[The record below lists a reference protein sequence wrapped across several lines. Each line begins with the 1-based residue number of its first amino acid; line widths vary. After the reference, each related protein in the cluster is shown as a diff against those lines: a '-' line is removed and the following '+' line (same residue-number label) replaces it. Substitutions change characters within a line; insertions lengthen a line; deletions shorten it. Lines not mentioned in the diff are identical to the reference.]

1 MSSLIGV
8 GEMINDIEATVF
20 DEVANAP
27 VFCFL
32 IVVFGFIVTLLDSVK
47 GVVVVPLLVD
57 VCDVVFCGDNVV
69 VGRDLICGDVVVG
82 IGGGNVVV
90 VFVVG
95 SVGDVVVSG
104 LLFAV
109 VSIIVGSTVVL
120 VVLVGSFDVVDV
132 VVVVVGG
139 GVLFVVVGVVT
150 AVVVFVDDV
159 VVSVVLL
166 IVVFIV
172 VLEVVG
178 GFVLKVVVCGDAIKC
193 VMTWFNSIRKSNIL
207 CCFLKARIMDLSIG
221 EWSF

>member
-8 GEMINDIEATVF
+8 GEMINDIEARVF

-32 IVVFGFIVTLLDSVK
+32 IVIFGFIVTLLDSVK

-90 VFVVG
+90 IFVVG

-120 VVLVGSFDVVDV
+120 VVLVGSFDVVVDV
-132 VVVVVGG
+132 VVVVGGG

-159 VVSVVLL
+159 VVGVVLL

-178 GFVLKVVVCGDAIKC
+178 GFVLKVVVCGDAIKF
-193 VMTWFNSIRKSNIL
+193 VMTWFNSIRKSNII
-207 CCFLKARIMDLSIG
+207 CCFLKGRIMDL
-221 EWSF
+221 

>member
-1 MSSLIGV
+1 MKLP
-8 GEMINDIEATVF
+8 M
-20 DEVANAP
+20 P
-27 VFCFL
+27 LLFCFF

-57 VCDVVFCGDNVV
+57 VCDVVFCGENVV

-90 VFVVG
+90 IFVVG

-120 VVLVGSFDVVDV
+120 VVLVGSFDVV
-132 VVVVVGG
+132 VVVVGG

-150 AVVVFVDDV
+150 AVVDFVDDV
-159 VVSVVLL
+159 VVGVVLL

-178 GFVLKVVVCGDAIKC
+178 GFVLKVVVCGAAIKF

-207 CCFLKARIMDLSIG
+207 CCFLKARIMEL
-221 EWSF
+221 

>member
-1 MSSLIGV
+1 MIGV
-8 GEMINDIEATVF
+8 GEMINDIEARVF

-27 VFCFL
+27 VFCFF

-57 VCDVVFCGDNVV
+57 DCDVVFCSDNVV

-90 VFVVG
+90 IFVVG
-95 SVGDVVVSG
+95 SVGDVVASG

-120 VVLVGSFDVVDV
+120 VVLVGSFDVV
-132 VVVVVGG
+132 VVVVGV

-150 AVVVFVDDV
+150 AVVFVDDV
-159 VVSVVLL
+159 VVGVVLL

-172 VLEVVG
+172 VLEVEG
-178 GFVLKVVVCGDAIKC
+178 GFVLKVVACGDAIKF

-207 CCFLKARIMDLSIG
+207 CCFLKARIMDL
-221 EWSF
+221 

>member
-1 MSSLIGV
+1 MS
-8 GEMINDIEATVF
+8 
-20 DEVANAP
+20 
-27 VFCFL
+27 
-32 IVVFGFIVTLLDSVK
+32 K

-69 VGRDLICGDVVVG
+69 VGRDLFCGDVVVG
-82 IGGGNVVV
+82 IGGGNVVAI
-90 VFVVG
+90 FVVG

-120 VVLVGSFDVVDV
+120 VVLVGSFDVV

-159 VVSVVLL
+159 VVGVVLL

-178 GFVLKVVVCGDAIKC
+178 GFVLKVVVCGDAIKF

-207 CCFLKARIMDLSIG
+207 CCFLKARIMDLLLG
-221 EWSF
+221 EWSL

>member
-8 GEMINDIEATVF
+8 GEMINDIEARVF

-27 VFCFL
+27 VFCFF
-32 IVVFGFIVTLLDSVK
+32 IVVFGFIVTLLGSVK

-90 VFVVG
+90 IFVVG

-120 VVLVGSFDVVDV
+120 VVLVGSFDVVVDV
-132 VVVVVGG
+132 VVVVGGGG

-159 VVSVVLL
+159 VVGVVLL

-178 GFVLKVVVCGDAIKC
+178 GFVLKVVVCGDAIKF

-207 CCFLKARIMDLSIG
+207 CCFLKARIMDL
-221 EWSF
+221 

>member
-8 GEMINDIEATVF
+8 GEMINDIEARVF

-27 VFCFL
+27 VFCFF

-69 VGRDLICGDVVVG
+69 VGRDLFCGDVVVG
-82 IGGGNVVV
+82 IGGGNVVAI
-90 VFVVG
+90 FVVG

-120 VVLVGSFDVVDV
+120 VVLVGSFDVV
-132 VVVVVGG
+132 VVVVGG

-150 AVVVFVDDV
+150 AVVDFVDDV
-159 VVSVVLL
+159 VVGVVLL
-166 IVVFIV
+166 IVVFTV

-178 GFVLKVVVCGDAIKC
+178 GFVLKVVVCGDAIKF

-207 CCFLKARIMDLSIG
+207 CCFLKARIMEL
-221 EWSF
+221 

>member
-27 VFCFL
+27 VFCFF

-57 VCDVVFCGDNVV
+57 VCVVVFCGDNVV
-69 VGRDLICGDVVVG
+69 VGRDLFCGDDVIG

-120 VVLVGSFDVVDV
+120 VVLVGSFDVV
-132 VVVVVGG
+132 VVVVGG

-150 AVVVFVDDV
+150 AVVDFVDDV
-159 VVSVVLL
+159 VVGVVLL

-178 GFVLKVVVCGDAIKC
+178 GFVLKVVVCGDAIKF

-207 CCFLKARIMDLSIG
+207 CCFLKARIMDL
-221 EWSF
+221 

>member
-8 GEMINDIEATVF
+8 GEMINDIEARVF

-27 VFCFL
+27 VFCFF

-57 VCDVVFCGDNVV
+57 VCDVVFCGENVV

-90 VFVVG
+90 IFVVG

-109 VSIIVGSTVVL
+109 VSIIGGSTVVL
-120 VVLVGSFDVVDV
+120 VVLVGSFDVVVV

-150 AVVVFVDDV
+150 AVVDFVDDV
-159 VVSVVLL
+159 VVGVVLL
-166 IVVFIV
+166 IVVFTV

-178 GFVLKVVVCGDAIKC
+178 GFVLKVVVCGDAIKF

-207 CCFLKARIMDLSIG
+207 CCFLKARIMDL
-221 EWSF
+221 

>member
-1 MSSLIGV
+1 MKLP
-8 GEMINDIEATVF
+8 MPLF
-20 DEVANAP
+20 
-27 VFCFL
+27 FCFF

-47 GVVVVPLLVD
+47 GVIVVPLLVD

-90 VFVVG
+90 IFVVG

-109 VSIIVGSTVVL
+109 VSIIVGSTVL
-120 VVLVGSFDVVDV
+120 VVLVGSFDV

-159 VVSVVLL
+159 VVGVVLL

-178 GFVLKVVVCGDAIKC
+178 GFVLKVVVCGDAIKF

-207 CCFLKARIMDLSIG
+207 CCFLKARIMDL
-221 EWSF
+221 

>member
-8 GEMINDIEATVF
+8 GEMINDIEATEF

-27 VFCFL
+27 VFCFF

-90 VFVVG
+90 IFVVG

-120 VVLVGSFDVVDV
+120 VVLVGSFDVV
-132 VVVVVGG
+132 VVVVGG

-159 VVSVVLL
+159 VVGVVLL

-178 GFVLKVVVCGDAIKC
+178 GFVLKVVVCGDAIKF

-207 CCFLKARIMDLSIG
+207 CCFLKARIMEL
-221 EWSF
+221 

>member
-1 MSSLIGV
+1 MKLP
-8 GEMINDIEATVF
+8 M
-20 DEVANAP
+20 P
-27 VFCFL
+27 LLFCFF

-90 VFVVG
+90 IFVVG

-120 VVLVGSFDVVDV
+120 VVLVGSFDVV
-132 VVVVVGG
+132 VVVVGV
-139 GVLFVVVGVVT
+139 GVLFVVFGVVT
-150 AVVVFVDDV
+150 AVVFVDDV
-159 VVSVVLL
+159 VVGVVLL

-178 GFVLKVVVCGDAIKC
+178 GFVLKVVVCGDAIKF
-193 VMTWFNSIRKSNIL
+193 VMTWFNSIRRSNIL
-207 CCFLKARIMDLSIG
+207 FCFLKARIMDL
-221 EWSF
+221 

>member
-8 GEMINDIEATVF
+8 GEMINDIEARVF

-27 VFCFL
+27 VFCFF

-47 GVVVVPLLVD
+47 GVIVVPLLAD

-90 VFVVG
+90 IFVVG

-120 VVLVGSFDVVDV
+120 VVLVGSFDVV
-132 VVVVVGG
+132 VVVVGG

-150 AVVVFVDDV
+150 AVVDFVDDV
-159 VVSVVLL
+159 VVGVVLL
-166 IVVFIV
+166 IVVFTV

-178 GFVLKVVVCGDAIKC
+178 GFVLKVVVCGDAIKF

-207 CCFLKARIMDLSIG
+207 CCFLKARIMEL
-221 EWSF
+221 

>member
-8 GEMINDIEATVF
+8 GEMINDIEATVL

-27 VFCFL
+27 VFCFF

-90 VFVVG
+90 IFVVG

-120 VVLVGSFDVVDV
+120 VVLVGSFDVV

-150 AVVVFVDDV
+150 AVVVG
-159 VVSVVLL
+159 VVLL

-178 GFVLKVVVCGDAIKC
+178 GFVLKVVVCGDAIKFF
-193 VMTWFNSIRKSNIL
+193 MTWFNSIRKSNIL
-207 CCFLKARIMDLSIG
+207 CCFLKARIMDL
-221 EWSF
+221 

>member
-1 MSSLIGV
+1 MKLP
-8 GEMINDIEATVF
+8 M
-20 DEVANAP
+20 P
-27 VFCFL
+27 LLFCFF

-90 VFVVG
+90 IFVVG

-120 VVLVGSFDVVDV
+120 VVLVGSFDVVVD
-132 VVVVVGG
+132 VVVGG

-159 VVSVVLL
+159 VVGVVLL

-178 GFVLKVVVCGDAIKC
+178 GFVLKVVVCGDAIKF

-207 CCFLKARIMDLSIG
+207 CCFLKARIMDL
-221 EWSF
+221 

>member
-8 GEMINDIEATVF
+8 GEMINDIEARVF

-27 VFCFL
+27 VFCFF

-69 VGRDLICGDVVVG
+69 VGGDLICGDVVVG

-90 VFVVG
+90 IFVVG

-120 VVLVGSFDVVDV
+120 VVLVGSFDVV

-159 VVSVVLL
+159 VVGVVLL

-178 GFVLKVVVCGDAIKC
+178 GFVLKVVVCGDAIKF

-207 CCFLKARIMDLSIG
+207 CCFLKARIMDLLLG
-221 EWSF
+221 EWSL

>member
-8 GEMINDIEATVF
+8 GEMINDIEATVL

-27 VFCFL
+27 VFCFF

-90 VFVVG
+90 IFVVG

-120 VVLVGSFDVVDV
+120 VVLVGSFDVV

-150 AVVVFVDDV
+150 AVVVG
-159 VVSVVLL
+159 VVLL

-178 GFVLKVVVCGDAIKC
+178 GFVLKVVVCGDAIKF

-207 CCFLKARIMDLSIG
+207 CCFLKARIMDL
-221 EWSF
+221 

>member
-8 GEMINDIEATVF
+8 GEMINDIEARVF

-27 VFCFL
+27 VFCFF
-32 IVVFGFIVTLLDSVK
+32 IVVFGFIVTHLDSVK

-69 VGRDLICGDVVVG
+69 VGRDLICGDGVVG

-90 VFVVG
+90 IFVVG

-120 VVLVGSFDVVDV
+120 VVLVGSIDVVVV

-159 VVSVVLL
+159 VVGVVLL

-178 GFVLKVVVCGDAIKC
+178 GFVLKVVVCGNAIKF

-207 CCFLKARIMDLSIG
+207 CCFLKARIMDL
-221 EWSF
+221 

>member
-27 VFCFL
+27 VFCFF

-57 VCDVVFCGDNVV
+57 VCDVVFCGENVV

-90 VFVVG
+90 IFFVG

-120 VVLVGSFDVVDV
+120 VVLVGSFDVV
-132 VVVVVGG
+132 VVVGG

-159 VVSVVLL
+159 VVGVVLL
-166 IVVFIV
+166 IGVFIV

-178 GFVLKVVVCGDAIKC
+178 GFVLKVVVCGDAIKF

-207 CCFLKARIMDLSIG
+207 CCFLKARIMDL
-221 EWSF
+221 

>member
-1 MSSLIGV
+1 MRSLIGV

-20 DEVANAP
+20 DEVAYAP
-27 VFCFL
+27 VFCFF

-69 VGRDLICGDVVVG
+69 VGRDLICEDVVVG

-90 VFVVG
+90 IFVVG

-120 VVLVGSFDVVDV
+120 VVLVGSFDVVVD
-132 VVVVVGG
+132 VVVGG

-150 AVVVFVDDV
+150 AVVDFVDDV
-159 VVSVVLL
+159 VVGVVLL

-178 GFVLKVVVCGDAIKC
+178 GFVLKVVVCGDAIKF

-207 CCFLKARIMDLSIG
+207 CCFLKARIMEL
-221 EWSF
+221 

>member
-20 DEVANAP
+20 DEVAYAP
-27 VFCFL
+27 VFCFF

-90 VFVVG
+90 IFVVG
-95 SVGDVVVSG
+95 SVGDVVSG

-120 VVLVGSFDVVDV
+120 VVLVGSFDVV

-159 VVSVVLL
+159 VVGVVLL
-166 IVVFIV
+166 IVVFTV

-178 GFVLKVVVCGDAIKC
+178 GFVLKVVVCGDAIKF

-207 CCFLKARIMDLSIG
+207 CCFLKARIMDL
-221 EWSF
+221 

>member
-1 MSSLIGV
+1 MKLP
-8 GEMINDIEATVF
+8 MPLF
-20 DEVANAP
+20 
-27 VFCFL
+27 FCFF

-109 VSIIVGSTVVL
+109 VSVGRTVVL
-120 VVLVGSFDVVDV
+120 VVLVGSFDV

-159 VVSVVLL
+159 VVGVVLL
-166 IVVFIV
+166 IVVFTV

>member
-20 DEVANAP
+20 DEVAYAP
-27 VFCFL
+27 VFCFF

-120 VVLVGSFDVVDV
+120 VVLVGSFDVV

-159 VVSVVLL
+159 VVGVVLL

-178 GFVLKVVVCGDAIKC
+178 GFVLKVVVCGDAIKF

-207 CCFLKARIMDLSIG
+207 CCFLKARIMDLLLG
-221 EWSF
+221 EWSL

>member
-8 GEMINDIEATVF
+8 GEMINDIEARVF

-27 VFCFL
+27 VFCFF

-57 VCDVVFCGDNVV
+57 VCDVVFCGENVV

-90 VFVVG
+90 IFFVG

-120 VVLVGSFDVVDV
+120 VVLVGSFDVVV

-159 VVSVVLL
+159 VVGVVLL

-178 GFVLKVVVCGDAIKC
+178 GFVLKVVVCGDAIKF
-193 VMTWFNSIRKSNIL
+193 VISWFNSIRKSNIL
-207 CCFLKARIMDLSIG
+207 CCFLKARIMDL
-221 EWSF
+221 

>member
-8 GEMINDIEATVF
+8 GEMINDIEARVF

-27 VFCFL
+27 VFCFF

-69 VGRDLICGDVVVG
+69 VGRDLFCGDVVVG
-82 IGGGNVVV
+82 IGGDNVVV
-90 VFVVG
+90 IFVVG

-120 VVLVGSFDVVDV
+120 VVLVGSFDVV
-132 VVVVVGG
+132 VVVVGG

-159 VVSVVLL
+159 VVGVVLL

-178 GFVLKVVVCGDAIKC
+178 GFVLKVVVCGDAIKF

-207 CCFLKARIMDLSIG
+207 CCFLKARIMDL
-221 EWSF
+221 

>member
-1 MSSLIGV
+1 MKLP
-8 GEMINDIEATVF
+8 MPLF
-20 DEVANAP
+20 
-27 VFCFL
+27 FCFF

-47 GVVVVPLLVD
+47 GVIVVPLLVD

-69 VGRDLICGDVVVG
+69 VGRDLFCGDVVVG

-90 VFVVG
+90 IFVVG

-120 VVLVGSFDVVDV
+120 VVLVGSFDVV
-132 VVVVVGG
+132 VVVVGG

-150 AVVVFVDDV
+150 AVVDFVDDV
-159 VVSVVLL
+159 VVGVVLL
-166 IVVFIV
+166 IVVFTV

-178 GFVLKVVVCGDAIKC
+178 GFVLKVVVCGDAIKF

-207 CCFLKARIMDLSIG
+207 CCFLKARIMDL
-221 EWSF
+221 

>member
-1 MSSLIGV
+1 MKLP
-8 GEMINDIEATVF
+8 M
-20 DEVANAP
+20 P
-27 VFCFL
+27 LLFCFF

-90 VFVVG
+90 IFVVG
-95 SVGDVVVSG
+95 NVGDVVVSG

-120 VVLVGSFDVVDV
+120 VVLVGSFDVVVD
-132 VVVVVGG
+132 VVVGG

-159 VVSVVLL
+159 VVGVVLL

-172 VLEVVG
+172 VLEVVV
-178 GFVLKVVVCGDAIKC
+178 GFVLKVVVCGDAIKF

-207 CCFLKARIMDLSIG
+207 CCFLKARIMDL
-221 EWSF
+221 

>member
-8 GEMINDIEATVF
+8 GEMINDIEARVF

-27 VFCFL
+27 VFCFF

-69 VGRDLICGDVVVG
+69 VGRDLFCRDVVVG

-90 VFVVG
+90 IFVVG

-120 VVLVGSFDVVDV
+120 VGSFDVVVV

-139 GVLFVVVGVVT
+139 GVLFVVVGVLT
-150 AVVVFVDDV
+150 AVVDFVDDV
-159 VVSVVLL
+159 VVGVVLL
-166 IVVFIV
+166 IVVFTV

-178 GFVLKVVVCGDAIKC
+178 GFVLKVVVCGDAIKF

-207 CCFLKARIMDLSIG
+207 CCFLKARIMEL
-221 EWSF
+221 

>member
-8 GEMINDIEATVF
+8 GEMINDIEARVF

-27 VFCFL
+27 VFCFF

-57 VCDVVFCGDNVV
+57 VCDVVFCGENVV
-69 VGRDLICGDVVVG
+69 VGRDLICRDVVVG

-90 VFVVG
+90 IFVVG

-120 VVLVGSFDVVDV
+120 VVLVGSFDVV
-132 VVVVVGG
+132 VVVVGG

-150 AVVVFVDDV
+150 VVVVFVDDV
-159 VVSVVLL
+159 VVGVVLL

-178 GFVLKVVVCGDAIKC
+178 GFVLKVVVCGDAIKF

-207 CCFLKARIMDLSIG
+207 CCFLKARIMDL
-221 EWSF
+221 